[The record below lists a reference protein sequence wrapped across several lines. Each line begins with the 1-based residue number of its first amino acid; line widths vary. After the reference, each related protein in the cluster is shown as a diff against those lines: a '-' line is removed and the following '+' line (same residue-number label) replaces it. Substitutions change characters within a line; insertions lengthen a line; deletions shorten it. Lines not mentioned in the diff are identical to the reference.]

1 MLIIAGIKKK
11 GELQYLRKSIRLFF
25 GIIMFLGYAF
35 ASGGMLLGWTEKG
48 LQYIDGVQGRYL
60 LPFSVLAFLALKSDK
75 LVVDK
80 KIDDHLVFNTIC
92 LDVCAVF
99 CIYRFFI

>member
-1 MLIIAGIKKK
+1 M
-11 GELQYLRKSIRLFF
+11 
-25 GIIMFLGYAF
+25 LGYAF

-60 LPFSVLAFLALKSDK
+60 LPFAILAFLSLRSDK
-75 LVVDK
+75 LVADK
-80 KIDDHLVFNTIC
+80 SLDNHLVFNTVW
-92 LDVCAVF
+92 LDVYAVF